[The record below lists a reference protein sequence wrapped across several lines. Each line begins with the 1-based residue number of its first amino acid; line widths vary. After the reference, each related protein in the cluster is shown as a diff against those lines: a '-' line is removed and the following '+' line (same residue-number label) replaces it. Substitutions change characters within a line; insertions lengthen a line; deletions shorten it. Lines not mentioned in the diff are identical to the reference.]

1 MRKMEDILYT
11 RIYRKTAQCEYN
23 GINNL
28 KSIIEDNFPELNKDL
43 SLQIENF
50 RLFIN
55 FYGKNKFQKKKK
67 ENKFLKCIQ

>member
-1 MRKMEDILYT
+1 MRKMEDIYLYT

-28 KSIIEDNFPELNKDL
+28 KSIIEHNFTELNKDL

-50 RLFIN
+50 RL
-55 FYGKNKFQKKKK
+55 
-67 ENKFLKCIQ
+67 L

>member
-1 MRKMEDILYT
+1 MRKMEDIYLYT

-28 KSIIEDNFPELNKDL
+28 KSIIEDNFTELNKDL

-50 RLFIN
+50 RLC
-55 FYGKNKFQKKKK
+55 GG
-67 ENKFLKCIQ
+67 LLSSCVARAPL

>member
-1 MRKMEDILYT
+1 MKSEQRWERWKTFFILEFT
-11 RIYRKTAQCEYN
+11 EKIAQCEYN

-55 FYGKNKFQKKKK
+55 FYGKNKF
-67 ENKFLKCIQ
+67 LKCIQ